1 MGTAAWYELMQGL
14 AYLGDMLDKMWAIL
28 TASPQSFKGGTIWSI
43 IETINGVLGAVG
55 TALLVLFFTI
65 GVIKTC
71 GSFAELKKPETAVK
85 VFIRFAIAKAL
96 VDNCLKLLVNFVII
110 VQSVISTITAS
121 NPIGTALE
129 FTIPSDVSTKF
140 DSVGILD
147 GAIPLWAVCFIA
159 HIALIVISMVLL
171 LTVYGRFFRIFIYAA
186 IAPIPLSTIA
196 GQPTENIGKS
206 FLKSFAG
213 VCLQGVVIVLACI
226 IFTAYAASSPTAI
239 DTTLEPIEMVWGYV
253 VSVVF
258 NMLVLLGLVKGS
270 DRIIHD
276 MMGL

>member
-96 VDNCLKLLVNFVII
+96 VDNCLKLLVNFVTI
-110 VQSVISTITAS
+110 VQSVISTITTA

-129 FTIPSDVSTKF
+129 FTIPSDVWS
-140 DSVGILD
+140 
-147 GAIPLWAVCFIA
+147 VCFIA

>member
-14 AYLGDMLDKMWAIL
+14 EYLGDMLDKMWAIL
-28 TASPQSFKGGTIWSI
+28 TTSPESFKGGTIWSI
-43 IETINGVLGAVG
+43 ITTINGVLGSIG

-96 VDNCLKLLVNFVII
+96 VDNCLSLLVDFVTI
-110 VQSVISTITAS
+110 VQGIISKVTES
-121 NPIGTALE
+121 SSIGTALE
-129 FTIPSDVSTKF
+129 FTIPSEVQSTF
-140 DSVGILD
+140 EGIGILD
-147 GAIPLWAVCFIA
+147 GAIPIWAVCFIA
-159 HIALIVISMVLL
+159 HLAFIVVGLVLL
-171 LTVYGRFFRIFIYAA
+171 LTVYGRFFRIYMYAA
-186 IAPIPLSTIA
+186 IAPIPLSTMA
-196 GQPTENIGKS
+196 GQPTENIAKS

-213 VCLQGVVIVLACI
+213 VCLQGVVIVLACV
-226 IFTAYAASSPTAI
+226 IFTAYAASMPQMNTSY
-239 DTTLEPIEMVWGYV
+239 EPLKMVWIYV
-253 VSVVF
+253 TEVVF
-258 NMLVLLGLVKGS
+258 NMLVLVGLVKGS